1 MTFYGMQAELQVL
14 QTSLVETKCQI
25 LQALA
30 GAMVKPASKQIEV
43 MQVLL
48 CKNMIENVCH

>member
-1 MTFYGMQAELQVL
+1 MPFYGMQAELQVL

-30 GAMVKPASKQIEV
+30 GAMDKPASKQIEV
-43 MQVLL
+43 MQALL
-48 CKNMIENVCH
+48 CHESQKYDW